1 MELKNKI
8 AIVERGD
15 CTFIDKARRA
25 QKAGAKAVI
34 VIDNVPDTSIHNQP
48 MFAMSG
54 DGTDDI
60 TIPAAFLFTKEA
72 ESLKLELIRNPDS
85 EVFSCNLSIF
95 VPKNTFPI
103 LNFTDPNDVVNGL

>member
-85 EVFSCNLSIF
+85 EVFSCNCLYSLR
-95 VPKNTFPI
+95 KTFPI